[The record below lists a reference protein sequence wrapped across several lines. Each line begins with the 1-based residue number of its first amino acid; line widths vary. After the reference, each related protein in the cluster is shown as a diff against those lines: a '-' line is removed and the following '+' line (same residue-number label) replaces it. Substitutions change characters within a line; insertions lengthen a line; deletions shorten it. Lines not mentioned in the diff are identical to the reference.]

1 MAFCEKCGAELEEG
15 TKFCQACG
23 AEVTGNVGNSTVNS
37 AINDF
42 TNTPDSTSEYDEKD
56 INDNKVM
63 GVLSYIGILWL
74 VPLLAAKD
82 SKFAKFHANQGLVL
96 WLASIILSVAS
107 AVLAII
113 PIVGCV
119 AAILLP
125 VVGIGGFVLMILGI
139 INAAQGKAKELPI
152 IGKYRILK

>member
-23 AEVTGNVGNSTVNS
+23 VEVSGNVENSTINS

-42 TNTPDSTSEYDEKD
+42 TNTNDTTSEYDEKD

-82 SKFAKFHANQGLVL
+82 SKFARFHANQGLVL

>member
-82 SKFAKFHANQGLVL
+82 SKFARFHANQGLVL

>member
-96 WLASIILSVAS
+96 WLASLILSVAS
-107 AVLAII
+107 MILAII

-119 AAILLP
+119 VAILLP